1 MECPPHT
8 LMCNE
13 KEGDPWMIDIML
25 MYAQETP
32 YQSGYYARGG
42 GVSAAAEPKQAV
54 KKNEV
59 VVRER
64 SNEKSLRDLLEEQD
78 IGKGMHK

>member
-13 KEGDPWMIDIML
+13 KEGNPWMIDIML

-32 YQSGYYARGG
+32 SQSGYYARGG
-42 GVSAAAEPKQAV
+42 VSAAEPKQVV
-54 KKNEV
+54 KKNAV

-78 IGKGMHK
+78 IGKNMYMHV